1 MNRHLDKLTEKA
13 RAHKVFASKVYKTF
27 VVESAS
33 SGELYRVTPHEN
45 GVSYNCTCAWSN
57 NNPGSECSHILAV
70 RMSLR

>member
-1 MNRHLDKLTEKA
+1 MNRHLDELTEKA
-13 RAHKVFASKVYKTF
+13 RQHKVFASASLDAF

-33 SGELYRVTPHEN
+33 SGELYRVSQHGN

-70 RMSLR
+70 RMSL